1 MKLILFSDIHAN
13 LTAFEAVLKDI
24 DDRYKPDAII
34 SLGDFID
41 YGMRSNEIIERI
53 QSVQFPLLANL
64 KGNHEKALMDG
75 DLSHFSSERGKAMS
89 IYTRNHMTQASIDYI
104 NNVMQDPIQ
113 ELEID
118 GVKILLLHGD
128 IDNPYWGKLTPS
140 KVQDERYSS
149 YDYVFS
155 GHIHQ
160 SFKIDSYFTVDNPVM
175 RNQKRTTFINPGSV
189 GQPRNQNP
197 CAQYVYLD
205 IKTGETHFNTVPYDV
220 KEEQKLFPE
229 EIDKFY
235 SERLKY
241 GI

>member
-1 MKLILFSDIHAN
+1 MKVILFADIHAN
-13 LTAFEAVLKDI
+13 LTAFEAVLSDI
-24 DDRYKPDAII
+24 EKRYTPDAFI

-53 QSVQFPLLANL
+53 QKVNVPLLANL
-64 KGNHEKALMDG
+64 KGNHEKALIDG
-75 DLSHFSSERGKAMS
+75 QLSRFSSERGRVMS
-89 IYTRNHMTQASIDYI
+89 TYTRNHLTQTSIDYI
-104 NNVMQDPIQ
+104 NNVMQEPRQ
-113 ELEID
+113 ELDID
-118 GVKILLLHGD
+118 GYKVLLLHGD
-128 IDNPYWGKLTPS
+128 IDDPYWGKLSPA
-140 KVQDERYSS
+140 KIQDEKYQE
-149 YDYVFS
+149 YDYVLS

-160 SFKIDSYFTVDNPVM
+160 PFKIDAYFKADNPLM

-205 IKTGETHFNTVPYDV
+205 FETGETHFNTVPYDV
-220 KEEQKLFPE
+220 EEEQKLFPE

>member
-1 MKLILFSDIHAN
+1 MKLILLSDIHAN

-24 DDRYKPDAII
+24 EDRYKPDAII
-34 SLGDFID
+34 SLGDLID

-53 QSVQFPLLANL
+53 RYLKFPLLANL

-75 DLSHFSSERGKAMS
+75 DLSHFSSKRGRAMS
-89 IYTRNHMTQASIDYI
+89 IYTRNHLTQTSIDYI
-104 NNVMQDPIQ
+104 NNLMQEPIQ

-118 GVKILLLHGD
+118 SVKLLLLHGD
-128 IDNPYWGKLTPS
+128 IDDPYWGKLTPS
-140 KVQDERYSS
+140 KVQDERYNF

-160 SFKIDSYFTVDNPVM
+160 PFKLDAYFSVDNPVM

-197 CAQYVYLD
+197 YAQYVYID
-205 IKTGETHFNTVPYDV
+205 IKTGETHFNTVPYEIE
-220 KEEQKLFPE
+220 EEQNLFPE

>member
-13 LTAFEAVLKDI
+13 LTAFNAVLKDI
-24 DDRYKPDAII
+24 DTRYKPDGII

-53 QSVQFPLLANL
+53 QHVKFPLLANL
-64 KGNHEKALMDG
+64 KGNHEKALIDG
-75 DLSHFSSERGKAMS
+75 DLSHFSSERGRAMS
-89 IYTRNHMTQASIDYI
+89 IYTRNNLTQASIEYI
-104 NNVMQDPIQ
+104 NNVMQEPMQ
-113 ELEID
+113 ELDID

-128 IDNPYWGKLTPS
+128 IDNPYWGKLTFS

-160 SFKIDSYFTVDNPVM
+160 SFKIDAYFSVDNPVM

-197 CAQYVYLD
+197 CAQYVYID
-205 IKTGETHFNTVPYDV
+205 IKTGETHFNTVTYDV

-229 EIDKFY
+229 EIDIFY

>member
-1 MKLILFSDIHAN
+1 MKVIIFADIHAN
-13 LTAFEAVLKDI
+13 LTAFEAVLADI
-24 DDRYKPDAII
+24 EKRYKPDAFI

-53 QSVQFPLLANL
+53 QQVNVPLLANL
-64 KGNHEKALMDG
+64 KGNHEKALIDC
-75 DLSHFSSERGKAMS
+75 DLSHFSSDRGRVMS
-89 IYTRNHMTQASIDYI
+89 TYTREHLTEASINYI
-104 NNVMQDPIQ
+104 NNVMQEPRQ
-113 ELEID
+113 ELVID
-118 GVKILLLHGD
+118 GYTVLLLHGD
-128 IDNPYWGKLTPS
+128 INDPYWGKLTPT
-140 KVQDERYSS
+140 KTQDEKYKD

-160 SFKIDSYFTVDNPVM
+160 PFKIDTFFKADNPIM

-197 CAQYVYLD
+197 CAQYVYID
-205 IKTGETHFNTVPYDV
+205 FATGETHFNAVPYNFEV
-220 KEEQKLFPE
+220 EQKLFPK